1 MYLHIGGSQMID
13 VRHIVA
19 FFHRDPGRTG
29 KANPVTSYHLPYRL
43 ADPQHGAHVRS
54 YVLTD
59 EAIYGSPLAV
69 QTLVRRYEALLSVE

>member
-1 MYLHIGGSQMID
+1 MYGISSPFF
-13 VRHIVA
+13 IVIPA
-19 FFHRDPGRTG
+19 VQARPTPLRRI
-29 KANPVTSYHLPYRL
+29 PYRL